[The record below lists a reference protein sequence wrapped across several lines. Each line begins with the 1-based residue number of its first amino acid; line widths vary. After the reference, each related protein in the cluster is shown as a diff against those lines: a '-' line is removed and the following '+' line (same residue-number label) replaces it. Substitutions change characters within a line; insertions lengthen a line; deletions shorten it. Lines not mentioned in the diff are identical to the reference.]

1 MARLD
6 KNSDTYRDRLRE
18 QADDQHDRDQADNV
32 NYGRT
37 ELNTGD
43 VHARGPIVREAR

>member
-6 KNSDTYRDRLRE
+6 KNSDTYRAQMRDA
-18 QADDQHDRDQADNV
+18 ADARHDRDQADNV

-43 VHARGPIVREAR
+43 FPTRGPIVREAR